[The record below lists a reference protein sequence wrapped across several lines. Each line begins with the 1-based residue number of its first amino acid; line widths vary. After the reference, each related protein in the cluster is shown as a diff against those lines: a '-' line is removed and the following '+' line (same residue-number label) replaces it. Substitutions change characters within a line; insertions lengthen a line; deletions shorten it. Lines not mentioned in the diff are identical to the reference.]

1 MLAPRLFLFLL
12 IISCV
17 DYYFLCCYPLHIIVI
32 RCHNHVHL
40 DNRSRA
46 TRYLLG
52 SVTTTAVNHLLIAH
66 LRAIYYLCLSA
77 STGKM
82 NACPCANYYN
92 RPNPNRCTN
101 YVSKFGE
108 RCKLCVTVKDGQSM
122 TRGLL
127 PEDEL
132 WMTATPGY
140 NDHQNSSQGSKG
152 GDKKSGGYI
161 SSWLRK

>member
-1 MLAPRLFLFLL
+1 
-12 IISCV
+12 
-17 DYYFLCCYPLHIIVI
+17 
-32 RCHNHVHL
+32 
-40 DNRSRA
+40 
-46 TRYLLG
+46 
-52 SVTTTAVNHLLIAH
+52 
-66 LRAIYYLCLSA
+66 
-77 STGKM
+77 M

-140 NDHQNSSQGSKG
+140 NDQAYGSGGQGSKSG
-152 GDKKSGGYI
+152 NKKSGSSSGGYI